1 MGEYCN
7 GVVRKLQSAA
17 VYWVEYQK
25 MALPLP
31 AKMAALLSEVLR
43 KRPGMI
49 DIVASPEN
57 VELTD
62 DQRDELR
69 QAVTDELI
77 ETGLRDDDEPNERG
91 LLLDELIDC
100 LGHL

>member
-1 MGEYCN
+1 
-7 GVVRKLQSAA
+7 
-17 VYWVEYQK
+17 

-31 AKMAALLSEVLR
+31 PKMSALLSEVLW
-43 KRPGMI
+43 KRDPSMI
-49 DIVASPEN
+49 GVVASLQD
-57 VELTD
+57 VQLSD
-62 DQRDELR
+62 DQREELR

-91 LLLDELIDC
+91 LLLEELIDR